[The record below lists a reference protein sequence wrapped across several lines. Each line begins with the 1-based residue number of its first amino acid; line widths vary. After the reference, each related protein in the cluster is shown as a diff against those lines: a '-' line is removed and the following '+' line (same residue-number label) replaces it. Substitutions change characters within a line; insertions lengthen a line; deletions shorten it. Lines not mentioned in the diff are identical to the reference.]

1 MLAHGDDFLCS
12 VNATS
17 IRASVICVV
26 ALWALICSNLLIEC
40 LLHAYCSPQ
49 NVTMFLVSLRHLH
62 AFNAVAASGGIRR
75 SSESLY
81 RASSAVAR
89 SVAALEASLD
99 AQLFE
104 RKGRGML
111 LTAAG
116 DVVRKRADRI
126 EAELHAVRD
135 EAMRLRDRN
144 GAKVGG
150 IEALLNERRLQ
161 AASLLAEM
169 HHMPSVA
176 HVMGVSQ
183 SAVSQA
189 IARLE
194 DMLGQALF
202 LRTAHGMVPTDA
214 GRRWTESFERV
225 LSELRHIPE
234 DIAALAGVVL
244 GVVTIGALPLARSQ
258 LLPVAIS
265 SVLKRHPQLQIRSL
279 ESPYEELTASLLS
292 GRIDFIVGAQ
302 RAGAGD
308 AFESRSLF
316 EDKAAL
322 VARTGHPLATLKKRG
337 KLTLDDLAGYP
348 WCLSRSGTPLRES
361 LVQFF
366 ERHGKQPPSPAV
378 ETGDLALLRGL
389 LVSSDMLTVLSAHQ
403 LHHEVR
409 TGQLVVLPFEMP
421 GMERSIGVT
430 TRKNAHLSPGAYALL
445 AEIEAISKNW
455 RS

>member
-1 MLAHGDDFLCS
+1 
-12 VNATS
+12 
-17 IRASVICVV
+17 
-26 ALWALICSNLLIEC
+26 
-40 LLHAYCSPQ
+40 
-49 NVTMFLVSLRHLH
+49 MFLVSLRHLH

-75 SSESLY
+75 SSESLF

-89 SVAALEASLD
+89 SVAALEESLD

-116 DVVRKRADRI
+116 EEVRKRADRI
-126 EAELHAVRD
+126 EAELHAVRE
-135 EAMRLRDRN
+135 EAVRLRDRN

-161 AASLLAEM
+161 AATLLAEM

-189 IARLE
+189 VARLE
-194 DMLGQALF
+194 DMLGQSLF
-202 LRTAHGMVPTDA
+202 LRTAHGMMPTDA

-258 LLPVAIS
+258 LLPTAIA
-265 SVLKRHPQLQIRSL
+265 SVLKRHPQLHIRSL

-302 RAGAGD
+302 RASSAD
-308 AFESRSLF
+308 VFESRSLF
-316 EDKAAL
+316 QDKAAL
-322 VARTGHPLATLKKRG
+322 VARTGHPLTQRK
-337 KLTLDDLAGYP
+337 KLTLQDLAGYP
-348 WCLSRSGTPLRES
+348 WVLSRSGTPLRES

-366 ERHGKQPPSPAV
+366 NRQGEAPPSPAV

-403 LHHEVR
+403 LHHEVQ

-421 GMERSIGVT
+421 GMERSIGIT

-445 AEIEAISKNW
+445 AEIEAISTRW
-455 RS
+455 R

>member
-1 MLAHGDDFLCS
+1 
-12 VNATS
+12 
-17 IRASVICVV
+17 
-26 ALWALICSNLLIEC
+26 
-40 LLHAYCSPQ
+40 
-49 NVTMFLVSLRHLH
+49 MFLVSLRHLH

-75 SSESLY
+75 SSESLF

-89 SVAALEASLD
+89 SVSALEASLN

-116 DVVRKRADRI
+116 DVVRLRADRI
-126 EAELHAVRD
+126 EAELQAVRD
-135 EAMRLRDRN
+135 DAVRLRDR
-144 GAKVGG
+144 GGKGYASVGG

-161 AASLLAEM
+161 AATLLAEM

-176 HVMGVSQ
+176 HAMGVSQ

-189 IARLE
+189 VARLE
-194 DMLGQALF
+194 DMLGQPLF

-225 LSELRHIPE
+225 LAELRHIPE

-244 GVVTIGALPLARSQ
+244 GVVTVGALPLARSQ
-258 LLPVAIS
+258 LLPEAIAQ
-265 SVLKRHPQLQIRSL
+265 VLQRHPQLHIRSL

-302 RAGAGD
+302 RAGSAGAD
-308 AFESRSLF
+308 AFASRALF
-316 EDKAAL
+316 EDQAVL
-322 VARTGHPLATLKKRG
+322 VARTGHPLAGKK
-337 KLTLDDLAGYP
+337 KLALADLADYP
-348 WCLSRSGTPLRES
+348 WVLSRSGTPLRES

-366 ERHGKQPPSPAV
+366 EGQGAAAPSPAV

-389 LVSSDMLTVLSAHQ
+389 LVASDMLTVLSAHQ
-403 LHHEVR
+403 LHHEVH
-409 TGQLVVLPFEMP
+409 TGQLQVLPFAMP
-421 GMERSIGVT
+421 GLARSIGVT
-430 TRKNAHLSPGAYALL
+430 TRKNAHLSPGAVALM
-445 AEIEAISKNW
+445 AEIDAVGSRW
-455 RS
+455 R

>member
-1 MLAHGDDFLCS
+1 M
-12 VNATS
+12 
-17 IRASVICVV
+17 
-26 ALWALICSNLLIEC
+26 
-40 LLHAYCSPQ
+40 P
-49 NVTMFLVSLRHLH
+49 LVSLRHLH

-75 SSESLY
+75 SSESLF

-89 SVAALEASLD
+89 SVAALEHSLD

-126 EAELHAVRD
+126 EAELHQVRE
-135 EAMRLRDRN
+135 EAMRLRDRS
-144 GAKVGG
+144 GARTAGMAG
-150 IEALLNERRLQ
+150 SIEALLNERRLQ
-161 AASLLAEM
+161 TATLLAEM

-176 HVMGVSQ
+176 RVMGVSQ

-194 DMLGQALF
+194 DMLEQPLF

-244 GVVTIGALPLARSQ
+244 GVVTMGALPLARSQ
-258 LLPVAIS
+258 LLPTAIT

-302 RAGAGD
+302 RAASAD
-308 AFESRSLF
+308 VFESRSLF
-316 EDKAAL
+316 QDKAAL
-322 VARTGHPLATLKKRG
+322 VARNGHPLAQRR
-337 KLTLDDLAGYP
+337 KLTLQDLAGYA
-348 WCLSRSGTPLRES
+348 WVLSRSGTPLRES

-366 ERHGKQPPSPAV
+366 ERHGQPAPSPAV

-389 LVSSDMLTVLSAHQ
+389 LISSDMLTVLSAHQ
-403 LHHEVR
+403 LHHEVQTR
-409 TGQLVVLPFEMP
+409 QLVVLPFEMP
-421 GMERSIGVT
+421 GMQRSIGIT

-445 AEIEAISKNW
+445 AEIEAISSRW
-455 RS
+455 R

>member
-1 MLAHGDDFLCS
+1 
-12 VNATS
+12 
-17 IRASVICVV
+17 
-26 ALWALICSNLLIEC
+26 
-40 LLHAYCSPQ
+40 
-49 NVTMFLVSLRHLH
+49 MFLVSLRHLH

-75 SSESLY
+75 SSESLF

-89 SVAALEASLD
+89 SVASLEESLD

-116 DVVRKRADRI
+116 EEVRKRADRI
-126 EAELHAVRD
+126 EAELHAVRE
-135 EAMRLRDRN
+135 EAVRLRDRN

-161 AASLLAEM
+161 AATLLAEM

-194 DMLGQALF
+194 DMLGQPLF
-202 LRTAHGMVPTDA
+202 LRTAHGMMPTDA

-258 LLPVAIS
+258 LLPTAIA
-265 SVLKRHPQLQIRSL
+265 SVLKRHPQLHIRSL

-302 RAGAGD
+302 RASSAD
-308 AFESRSLF
+308 VFESRSLF
-316 EDKAAL
+316 QDKAAL
-322 VARTGHPLATLKKRG
+322 VARSGHPLTQRK
-337 KLTLDDLAGYP
+337 KLTLQDLAGYR
-348 WCLSRSGTPLRES
+348 WVLSRSGTPLRES

-366 ERHGKQPPSPAV
+366 NRQGQQPPSPAV

-403 LHHEVR
+403 LHHEVQ

-421 GMERSIGVT
+421 GMERSIGIT

-445 AEIEAISKNW
+445 AEIEAISARW
-455 RS
+455 R

>member
-1 MLAHGDDFLCS
+1 M
-12 VNATS
+12 N
-17 IRASVICVV
+17 
-26 ALWALICSNLLIEC
+26 
-40 LLHAYCSPQ
+40 
-49 NVTMFLVSLRHLH
+49 LVSLRHLH
-62 AFNAVAASGGIRR
+62 AFNAVAATGGIRR
-75 SSESLY
+75 SSDTLY
-81 RASSAVAR
+81 RASSAIAR
-89 SVAALEASLD
+89 SVAALEDSLG

-116 DVVRKRADRI
+116 DVVRLRADRI
-126 EAELHAVRD
+126 EAELHTVRD
-135 EAMRLRDRN
+135 EAVRLRDRG

-161 AASLLAEM
+161 AAALLAEV

-176 HVMGVSQ
+176 QAMGVSQ

-194 DMLGQALF
+194 DMLGQPLF

-214 GRRWTESFERV
+214 GRRWSESFERV
-225 LSELRHIPE
+225 LAELRHIPE
-234 DIAALAGVVL
+234 DLAALEGVVL
-244 GVVTIGALPLARSQ
+244 GVVTVGALPLARSQ
-258 LLPVAIS
+258 LLPLAIS
-265 SVLKRHPQLQIRSL
+265 SVLQRHPQLQIRSL

-302 RAGAGD
+302 RARLGSGSD

-322 VARTGHPLATLKKRG
+322 VARKGHPLASKK
-337 KLTLDDLAGYP
+337 KLDLADLAGYP
-348 WCLSRSGTPLRES
+348 WVLSRAGTPLRES

-366 ERHGKQPPSPAV
+366 ERKGQAAPSPAV

-403 LHHEVR
+403 LHHEVQ
-409 TGQLVVLPFEMP
+409 TAQLVVLPFEMP
-421 GMERSIGVT
+421 GMERSIGLT
-430 TRKNAHLSPGAYALL
+430 TRKGAHLSPGAQALL
-445 AEIEAISKNW
+445 SAIQSVSARW
-455 RS
+455 RSR

>member
-1 MLAHGDDFLCS
+1 
-12 VNATS
+12 
-17 IRASVICVV
+17 
-26 ALWALICSNLLIEC
+26 
-40 LLHAYCSPQ
+40 
-49 NVTMFLVSLRHLH
+49 MFLVSLRHLH
-62 AFNAVAASGGIRR
+62 AFNAVAASGGIRA

-89 SVAALEASLD
+89 SVASLEASLD

-126 EAELHAVRD
+126 EAELHAVRE
-135 EAMRLRDRN
+135 EAIRLRDRSTARA
-144 GAKVGG
+144 GSKVGG

-161 AASLLAEM
+161 AATLLAEM

-176 HVMGVSQ
+176 HVMEVSQ

-202 LRTAHGMVPTDA
+202 LRTAHGMVPTEA
-214 GRRWTESFERV
+214 GRRWADSFERV
-225 LSELRHIPE
+225 LAELRHIPE

-258 LLPVAIS
+258 LLPTAIA
-265 SVLKRHPQLQIRSL
+265 SVLKRHPQLHIRSL
-279 ESPYEELTASLLS
+279 ESPYEELMASLLS
-292 GRIDFIVGAQ
+292 GRVDFIVGAQ
-302 RAGAGD
+302 RAGGSD

-322 VARTGHPLATLKKRG
+322 VARSGHPLAKRAR
-337 KLTLDDLAGYP
+337 LTLQDLAGYP
-348 WCLSRSGTPLRES
+348 WVLSRSGTPLRES

-366 ERHGKQPPSPAV
+366 ERGGAAAPSPAV

-403 LHHEVR
+403 LYHEVQ
-409 TGQLVVLPFEMP
+409 TNQLVVLPFEMQ
-421 GMERSIGVT
+421 GMERGIGVT

-445 AEIEAISKNW
+445 AEIEAISARW
-455 RS
+455 R